1 MEPKVHYPI
10 HKCPPPVPILSQTNP
25 VHVSTPHFL
34 KIHLNIILSSTPGSS
49 KWSLS
54 LSFPHQNPVTRHLS
68 PTRATC
74 PARFILLYLVTRTKF
89 GEQYRSLIFPL
100 SSFLHSPVT
109 LSLLGPNI
117 FLSTLFSN
125 ILSLRSSLNVSN
137 QVSHPYRTTDKITV
151 LYIFIF
157 TFLDNKCN
165 TKDSATNDSQ
175 HSLSSLLKGVSFR
188 WVRASFEPNLYL
200 LTYLLH
206 GAGSFLRS

>member
-1 MEPKVHYPI
+1 MEPEGSLPHSQVPTTFPCPEPDQSGP
-10 HKCPPPVPILSQTNP
+10 CPPL
-25 VHVSTPHFL
+25 HFL
-34 KIHLNIILSSTPGSS
+34 KIHFNIILSSTPGSS